1 MRYTKVYMQ
10 NEQKSHFSVFNNRKR
25 AAVRFLLFFGGGPG
39 QNMVQCIRKMIRG
52 YPEIMSEDFITMTIG
67 KQKNTALIAHDNKK
81 ADLIDWCEQNKEILK
96 QHFLCG
102 TGTTARMITDQTG
115 LPVRGYNSGPLGGDQ
130 QIGAKIV
137 EGRVDFVIFFSDPLT
152 AQPHD
157 PDVKALL
164 RIAQVYDI
172 PIANNRASADF
183 MIHSTYMN
191 TEYEHEIINFKKN
204 IKERSETL

>member
-1 MRYTKVYMQ
+1 MDD
-10 NEQKSHFSVFNNRKR
+10 N
-25 AAVRFLLFFGGGPG
+25 
-39 QNMVQCIRKMIRG
+39 
-52 YPEIMSEDFITMTIG
+52 FITLTIG
-67 KQKNTALIAHDNKK
+67 KQKNIALIAHDNKK
-81 ADLIDWCEQNKEILK
+81 ADLIQWCRENQDILK
-96 QHFLCG
+96 NHFLCG

-137 EGRVDFVIFFSDPLT
+137 EGKVDFIIFFSDPLT

-183 MIHSTYMN
+183 MITSSYMN
-191 TEYEHEIINFKKN
+191 EDYEHEIINFTKN
-204 IKERSETL
+204 IKERSEVL

>member
-1 MRYTKVYMQ
+1 MDNKY
-10 NEQKSHFSVFNNRKR
+10 
-25 AAVRFLLFFGGGPG
+25 
-39 QNMVQCIRKMIRG
+39 
-52 YPEIMSEDFITMTIG
+52 ITLTIQ
-67 KQKNTALIAHDNKK
+67 KQKNIALIAHDNKK
-81 ADLIDWCEQNKEILK
+81 AELIEWCEEHKEVLK

-102 TGTTARMITDQTG
+102 TGTTARMITDRTN

-137 EGRVDFVIFFSDPLT
+137 EGKIDFVIFFSDPLE

-172 PIANNRASADF
+172 PIANNKATADF
-183 MIHSTYMN
+183 MITSSYMGEEYNHS
-191 TEYEHEIINFKKN
+191 IINFKRN
-204 IKERSETL
+204 IEERAETL

>member
-1 MRYTKVYMQ
+1 M
-10 NEQKSHFSVFNNRKR
+10 
-25 AAVRFLLFFGGGPG
+25 
-39 QNMVQCIRKMIRG
+39 
-52 YPEIMSEDFITMTIG
+52 EDKFITLTIQ
-67 KQKNTALIAHDNKK
+67 KQKNIALIAHDNKK
-81 ADLIDWCEQNKEILK
+81 AELIEWCEEHKDVLK

-102 TGTTARMITDQTG
+102 TGTTARMITDKTN

-137 EGRVDFVIFFSDPLT
+137 EGKIDFVIFFSDPLE

-172 PIANNRASADF
+172 PIANNKATADF
-183 MIHSTYMN
+183 MITSSYMN
-191 TEYEHEIINFKKN
+191 QEYNHSIINFKKN
-204 IKERSETL
+204 IAERAENL